1 MAARSRSL
9 PFWPR
14 CLNVRAPLCIVSS
27 LSLTPQCTR
36 EKESLLTFETGR
48 YGYSTTHR
56 APTWMELNMMNVVIQ
71 PIAGEAE
78 AARALASPKSW
89 VIMHRLFG

>member
-1 MAARSRSL
+1 
-9 PFWPR
+9 
-14 CLNVRAPLCIVSS
+14 
-27 LSLTPQCTR
+27 
-36 EKESLLTFETGR
+36 
-48 YGYSTTHR
+48 
-56 APTWMELNMMNVVIQ
+56 MELNMMNVVIQ

>member
-1 MAARSRSL
+1 MSVL
-9 PFWPR
+9 M
-14 CLNVRAPLCIVSS
+14 CVS
-27 LSLTPQCTR
+27 
-36 EKESLLTFETGR
+36 GR

-56 APTWMELNMMNVVIQ
+56 APTWMELNMRNIVIQ

-89 VIMHRLFG
+89 VIMHSRFGRDLAPPQPYTADQQPRSSTQLT